1 MTTQTEAQNA
11 GMPNQPA
18 TPQSRA
24 IREGRFGKVVRTIVM
39 SLVAVAFLYPIIA
52 LLLATTRSEHS
63 MSLGGIAV
71 GAFSNIQFAWA
82 QIVGFDNGMFLQW
95 FSNTLIMVVGG
106 AVLAIILSI
115 PSGYAMAR
123 LRFSGRNALIFATLL
138 LMVMPNTVL
147 TIPLFLEV
155 SAVHLLNSFWPLILI
170 FGFYPFGVYLS
181 FIHFKTALPMELVEA
196 GRMDGLSESGIFFRI
211 AVPLAR
217 QAVALVGFFGFVAGW
232 TNFFLPYV
240 LLPQTQSST
249 LAVGLLQ
256 MISSSQLINPE
267 EGLNV
272 QLYMPEL
279 ALAAVVTMLPV
290 MVIFIA
296 AQRYLQRG
304 AMMGA
309 VKG

>member
-1 MTTQTEAQNA
+1 MTTDTAAQEAA
-11 GMPNQPA
+11 MPTQPA

-24 IREGRFGKVVRTIVM
+24 IKEGKFGKVIRTIVM
-39 SLVAVAFLYPIIA
+39 SVVAIAFLYPILA
-52 LLLATTRSEHS
+52 LLLAPTRTEHS

-71 GAFSNIQFAWA
+71 GSLSNVQFAWA

-290 MVIFIA
+290 MAIFIA

-304 AMMGA
+304 AMVGA

>member
-1 MTTQTEAQNA
+1 
-11 GMPNQPA
+11 
-18 TPQSRA
+18 
-24 IREGRFGKVVRTIVM
+24 
-39 SLVAVAFLYPIIA
+39 
-52 LLLATTRSEHS
+52 
-63 MSLGGIAV
+63 
-71 GAFSNIQFAWA
+71 
-82 QIVGFDNGMFLQW
+82 
-95 FSNTLIMVVGG
+95 
-106 AVLAIILSI
+106 
-115 PSGYAMAR
+115 YAMAR
-123 LRFSGRNALIFATLL
+123 LRFSGRNVLIFATLL

-155 SAVHLLNSFWPLILI
+155 SAVHLLNSYWSVILI

-181 FIHFKTALPMELVEA
+181 FIHFKTSLPMELVEA
-196 GRMDGLSESGIFFRI
+196 GRMDGLSETGIFFRI
-211 AVPLAR
+211 ALPLAR

-240 LLPQTQSST
+240 LLPQTQNST

-304 AMMGA
+304 AIMGA

>member
-1 MTTQTEAQNA
+1 MSTQTAPQSGVISA
-11 GMPNQPA
+11 KPD
-18 TPQSRA
+18 TPQSHA
-24 IREGRFGKVVRTIVM
+24 IKEGKFGKAVRTIVM
-39 SLVAVAFLYPIIA
+39 SVVALVFLYPIIA
-52 LLLATTRSEHS
+52 LLLAPTRTEHS

-71 GAFSNIQFAWA
+71 GSLSNIQYAWT

-106 AVLAIILSI
+106 AVLAVVLSI
-115 PSGYAMAR
+115 PTGYAMAR
-123 LRFSGRNALIFATLL
+123 LRFSGRNVLIFATLL

-155 SAVHLLNSFWPLILI
+155 SAVHLLNSFWPVIVI
-170 FGFYPFGVYLS
+170 FGFYPFGVYLA

-196 GRMDGLSESGIFFRI
+196 GRMDGLSETGVFFRI
-211 AVPLAR
+211 ALPLAR

-249 LAVGLLQ
+249 LPVGLLQ

>member
-1 MTTQTEAQNA
+1 MFRV
-11 GMPNQPA
+11 GVM
-18 TPQSRA
+18 
-24 IREGRFGKVVRTIVM
+24 ILFGLM
-39 SLVAVAFLYPIIA
+39 FLYPIVA
-52 LLLATTRSEHS
+52 LLLAPTRSESS
-63 MSLGGIAV
+63 MMHGGLAV
-71 GAFSNIQFAWA
+71 GSWANVAYAWK
-82 QIVGFDNGMFLQW
+82 QIMGFDSGMFLTW
-95 FSNTLIMVVGG
+95 LKNTVVMVVGG
-106 AVLAIILSI
+106 AILAILLSI
-115 PSGYAMAR
+115 PTGYAMAR
-123 LRFSGRNALIFATLL
+123 LRFVGRNWLIFVTLL

-155 SAVHLLNSFWPLILI
+155 STVHLLNSFWPVIVI
-170 FGFYPFGVYLS
+170 YGFYPFGVYLS
-181 FIHFKTALPMELVEA
+181 FIHFKTALPMELIEA
-196 GRMDGLSESGIFFRI
+196 GRMDGLSELGIFFRI

-240 LLPQTQSST
+240 LLPQTQTSP

-256 MISSSQLINPE
+256 MISSSQLVNPE

-279 ALAAVVTMLPV
+279 ALAAVITMLPV

-304 AMMGA
+304 ATMGA

>member
-1 MTTQTEAQNA
+1 MTTDTAAQDA
-11 GMPNQPA
+11 AMPTQPA

-24 IREGRFGKVVRTIVM
+24 IKEGKFGKVIRTIVM
-39 SLVAVAFLYPIIA
+39 SVVAISFLYPILA
-52 LLLATTRSEHS
+52 LLLAPTRTEHS

-71 GAFSNIQFAWA
+71 GSLSNVQFAWA

-290 MVIFIA
+290 MAIFIA

-304 AMMGA
+304 AMVGA

>member
-1 MTTQTEAQNA
+1 LNSQTSLETGTTAAVASTPTAKDLRRPTA
-11 GMPNQPA
+11 G
-18 TPQSRA
+18 TV
-24 IREGRFGKVVRTIVM
+24 IR
-39 SLVAVAFLYPIIA
+39 VAVMVLLGIMLMYPLLG
-52 LLLATTRSEHS
+52 LLLAPTRTEAS
-63 MSLGGIAV
+63 MMHGGIAIGTWANV
-71 GAFSNIQFAWA
+71 QYAWR
-82 QIVGFDNGMFLQW
+82 QIMGFDSGIFGVWMK
-95 FSNTLIMVVGG
+95 NTVVMVVGG
-106 AVLAIILSI
+106 AILAIILSV

-123 LRFSGRNALIFATLL
+123 LQFRGRSWLIFATLL
-138 LMVMPNTVL
+138 FMVMPNTVL
-147 TIPLFLEV
+147 VIPLFLEV
-155 SAVHLLNSFWPLILI
+155 ATVHMLDSFWPII
-170 FGFYPFGVYLS
+170 VIYGFYPFGVYLA

-196 GRMDGLSESGIFFRI
+196 GRIDGLSEIGIFFRV

-240 LLPQTQSST
+240 LLPQTQSSPV
-249 LAVGLLQ
+249 AVGLLQ
-256 MISSSQLINPE
+256 MISSSQLVNPE
-267 EGLNV
+267 LGLNV

-279 ALAAVVTMLPV
+279 ALAAIVAMIPV

>member
-1 MTTQTEAQNA
+1 MSTDTTAQDA
-11 GMPNQPA
+11 AKPTQVT
-18 TPQSRA
+18 TPQSRV
-24 IREGRFGKVVRTIVM
+24 IKEGQSGKVIRTIVM
-39 SLVAVAFLYPIIA
+39 SVVAIAFLYPILA
-52 LLLATTRSEHS
+52 LLLAATRTEHS

-71 GAFSNIQFAWA
+71 GSLSSVQFAWA

-123 LRFSGRNALIFATLL
+123 LRFSGRSALIFATLL

-290 MVIFIA
+290 MAIFIA

-304 AMMGA
+304 AIMGA